1 MHLFQM
7 NHAETHSEMKETTS
21 ITFRNPVVVA
31 LCAALAV
38 GTVGTAGFG
47 ISYLSAKQ
55 ALSATQAENEMLN
68 ERVKTIQT
76 ETADYNDN
84 IVNMQEK
91 TAELDEK
98 ITELNAAK
106 EDLQKQLDL
115 LNGQEREASSQ
126 SYQVSED
133 SYELL
138 DHVTY
143 TTQQENRVTDLI
155 LELSQLE
162 SRLGEVDSSI
172 MEVAHQVDEAMATY
186 NVPSG
191 NPVDGGILSSVFN
204 PNGDVSIDDGRV
216 HKGIDLSTQSQILP
230 IHATAS
236 GIVKEA
242 SYHDDYGYYVIIDHL
257 NGYTTLFA
265 HCSTLEVS
273 AGDAVQ
279 AGDIVGY
286 TGTTGYS
293 TGIHCHY
300 EVQYEGQY
308 VNPTDFLD

>member
-21 ITFRNPVVVA
+21 ITFRKPVVVA

-204 PNGDVSIDDGRV
+204 PNGDASIDDGRV
-216 HKGIDLSTQSQILP
+216 HKGIDFSTKSQILP

-242 SYHDDYGYYVIIDHL
+242 SYHDDYGY
-257 NGYTTLFA
+257 N
-265 HCSTLEVS
+265 
-273 AGDAVQ
+273 
-279 AGDIVGY
+279 
-286 TGTTGYS
+286 
-293 TGIHCHY
+293 
-300 EVQYEGQY
+300 
-308 VNPTDFLD
+308 